1 MIQWFPHA
9 ACVLA
14 AWSAQQG
21 SATVPDEMTRLSSR
35 LSAIEEE
42 WAEEPGVATSS
53 SGGLITRVDVGRAPG
68 RTCLRVSLE
77 GAAPLTNVI
86 LELGSLRGES
96 LGGIRR
102 QLLCT
107 DAEGRAQLEYRGP
120 LPDGL
125 GARFVARPKLGAAQ
139 HSRAVGLPGSGT
151 QATFVPQR
159 GDIVITEIMKDPSF
173 VSDAHGEW
181 FEIQN
186 ITTHVINIAGWKISD
201 LGTNSHTISNNVQ
214 PLYLSPGQRFVLGI
228 DQNPLTNGG
237 VVVDYKYS
245 NFTLGNAADSILL
258 TARSGYL
265 IDEVDYDDGIFWPD
279 VPGKTLSL
287 HLFAGDVYLND
298 DPANW
303 CPGKTLIGGGNTDMG
318 TPGQDNDT
326 CP

>member
-151 QATFVPQR
+151 QAIFVPQR
-159 GDIVITEIMKDPSF
+159 GDIVR
-173 VSDAHGEW
+173 GE
-181 FEIQN
+181 
-186 ITTHVINIAGWKISD
+186 VI
-201 LGTNSHTISNNVQ
+201 
-214 PLYLSPGQRFVLGI
+214 PGI
-228 DQNPLTNGG
+228 EA
-237 VVVDYKYS
+237 K
-245 NFTLGNAADSILL
+245 
-258 TARSGYL
+258 
-265 IDEVDYDDGIFWPD
+265 
-279 VPGKTLSL
+279 
-287 HLFAGDVYLND
+287 
-298 DPANW
+298 
-303 CPGKTLIGGGNTDMG
+303 
-318 TPGQDNDT
+318 
-326 CP
+326 

>member
-21 SATVPDEMTRLSSR
+21 SAPVHDERAQLSRRPTV
-35 LSAIEEE
+35 IEEE
-42 WAEEPGVATSS
+42 WAEEAAVAPSSCTS
-53 SGGLITRVDVGRAPG
+53 LVTRVDVGRAPG
-68 RTCLRVSLE
+68 RNCLRVSLA
-77 GAAPLTNVI
+77 GAAPLTNAI

-96 LGGIRR
+96 LVGIRR
-102 QLLCT
+102 QVLRT

-125 GARFVARPKLGAAQ
+125 AARFVARPTLGTAQ
-139 HSRAVGLPGSGT
+139 YSPAVGMPGSGT
-151 QATFVPQR
+151 QAVFVPQR

-186 ITTHVINIAGWKISD
+186 ITGHAINIAGWKISD
-201 LGTNSHTISNNVQ
+201 LGANSHTIANGGL
-214 PLYLSPGQRFVLGI
+214 PLFLSPGQRFVLGI
-228 DQNPLTNGG
+228 DQDPLTNGG
-237 VVVDYKYS
+237 VAVDYKYS

-318 TPGQDNDT
+318 TPRQDNDT